1 MDIVTYAL
9 CRKYTDKAISEGIET
24 DLDGKIATEA
34 EVDEMLDTVLGDTS
48 AA

>member
-9 CRKYTDKAISEGIET
+9 CKRYTDSAISEGIET

-34 EVDEMLDTVLGDTS
+34 EVDEMLNSVLGDTD